1 MPLMTSIRERLT
13 TFFSV
18 FAGLFVVYIVLDWG
32 MDITGRRHN
41 QQAQA
46 GLEVGKIDGEPV
58 TYKDFSEIVRQMS
71 DNQKTQTGTEPDEN
85 QMRAIRDQVWN
96 QLVEQR
102 LFDEEATRFNISVTD
117 QELVDWVNGDN
128 PPDFLRSQFVDSTG
142 TFDRQR
148 YQSALSDP
156 RNKKQLLTVEDF
168 LRRQRLREKLQSTVL
183 ASVRVTEDEIVQR
196 FMDQNIKCDGD
207 YILFD
212 PALLVKDDEVKI
224 SDDDLRRYYNDHT
237 GEYKVDATRK
247 LKYVLFVEQASHA
260 DSEGVLTE
268 MQDIVKRTKAGAD
281 FTELAKTYSETPVS
295 DAYFKHGD
303 FAEPR
308 NSAVFAAKAGDLIGP
323 TLEGDGYHLVKVLD
337 FRAGKDDYIN
347 ARHILVNIENNDS
360 VAALKSAKDLFARAK
375 RGEDF
380 AGLARKYSK
389 DAGSGARGGDLGWFG
404 KGRMVKQF
412 EEAAFKARPG
422 QIVGPVRSQFG
433 YHIIQVIA
441 KDNREVKV
449 ADIRMSITPSSRT
462 KSDLT
467 QHAQEFSYF
476 AQQGDFVKEAE
487 KDKYGV
493 SETPAFSKNGIIPG
507 IGMNSTVNKFAFN
520 GKAGAISEP
529 LSVQTG
535 TAVFM
540 ISEAKEAGIRPFD
553 ELKTSI
559 ETQLRREKKMEKV
572 KALAAE
578 LRQGISPADSL
589 QKIAQRRPGLL
600 VQHLPPF
607 AIGSFIPGLGRD
619 PGFIGGI
626 TDLNVGEIS
635 KPIEGQRGVFLARL
649 TSRTPFDSTS
659 YKVQKDALRAQL
671 LSEKRSRFLTGWSE
685 QLKKT
690 ADIVDNRD
698 QFYK

>member
-1 MPLMTSIRERLT
+1 MTSIRERLT

-41 QQAQA
+41 QQTQA
-46 GLEVGKIDGEPV
+46 GLEVGKIDGDPV
-58 TYKDFSEIVRQMS
+58 SYKDFSEIVRQMS

-85 QMRAIRDQVWN
+85 QMRNIRDQVWN

-102 LFDEEATRFNISVTD
+102 LFDEEAKRFNISVTD
-117 QELVDWVNGDN
+117 QELIDWVRGDN

-148 YQSALSDP
+148 YESALLDP

-183 ASVRVTEDEIVQR
+183 ASVRVTDDEILQR
-196 FMDQNIKCDGD
+196 FIDQNIKCEAD

-212 PALLVKDDEVKI
+212 PAVLVKDDEVKL

-237 GEYKVDATRK
+237 AEYKVDATRK
-247 LKYVLFVEQASHA
+247 LKYILWGEQPSHA

-281 FTELAKTYSETPVS
+281 FVDLAKTYSETPIS
-295 DAYFKHGD
+295 DAYLKRGD
-303 FAEPR
+303 LAEPR
-308 NSAVFAAKAGDLIGP
+308 ATTVFTAKTGDLLGP
-323 TLEGDGYHLVKVLD
+323 TLEGDGYHLIKVLD
-337 FRAGKDDYIN
+337 FRTGKDEYIN

-360 VAALKSAKDLFARAK
+360 VAALKTARDLAARAK

-380 AGLARKYSK
+380 AGLAKKYSK

-412 EEAAFKARPG
+412 DEAAFKARTG

-441 KDNREVKV
+441 RESREVKI
-449 ADIRMSITPSSRT
+449 ADIRMPIAVSSRT
-462 KSDLT
+462 KSDIQ

-487 KDKYGV
+487 KDKYAV
-493 SETPAFSKNGIIPG
+493 SETPAFVKNGIIPG

-553 ELKTSI
+553 ELKASI
-559 ETQLRREKKMEKV
+559 ETQLRREKKMEKL
-572 KALAAE
+572 KAMAAE
-578 LRQGISPADSL
+578 LRQSVSPGDSL
-589 QKIAQRRPGLL
+589 QKIAQKRPGLA
-600 VQHLPPF
+600 VQHLPSF

-619 PGFIGGI
+619 LGFVGGI
-626 TDLNVGEIS
+626 SELKAGEIS
-635 KPIEGQRGVFLARL
+635 KPIEGQRGVFLAKL
-649 TSRTPFDSTS
+649 LSRTPFDSTL
-659 YKVQKDALRAQL
+659 YKSQKDALRGQL
-671 LSEKRSRFLTGWSE
+671 LSDKRNRFLTDWSD